1 LTPDKLTKD
10 EKAALSAASISFVS
24 VVSLWE
30 IATLMRLDRIAIDE
44 RLLNL
49 PAGFDLLPVQ
59 PEHCR
64 EYAQLQQIHRD
75 PFDRML
81 IAQAKAERV
90 PLLTRDRNIA
100 LYGRMEA
107 PVLLLH

>member
-1 LTPDKLTKD
+1 MR
-10 EKAALSAASISFVS
+10 FVS
-24 VVSLWE
+24 VVTSWE
-30 IATLMRLDRIAIDE
+30 IATLMRLGRIANDDK
-44 RLLNL
+44 LLDL

-64 EYAQLQQIHRD
+64 EYAKLQQIHRD

-81 IAQAKAERV
+81 IAQAKTERI
-90 PLLTRDRNIA
+90 PLITRDRSIA

-107 PVLLLH
+107 SALLLH